1 MTSINTK
8 TMQELEVRVSSDV
21 FNPQKHLTPKG
32 LAAAIPIKPQVGH
45 HTWFNALYNCRGVSN
60 WKFSHISGN
69 MVCHRIELM

>member
-45 HTWFNALYNCRGVSN
+45 HTWPLQGCLELEVLALF
-60 WKFSHISGN
+60 WK
-69 MVCHRIELM
+69 RDLP